1 MEAALKAIAVF
12 CGSSTGVNPAYSDAA
27 EQLGGLIAQ
36 QGFTLVYGGA
46 QVGVMGRVANAA
58 LAVGGRVIGVI
69 PQSLMRAEL
78 AHTGLSELRVVET
91 LTERK
96 QVMMALS
103 DAFAVLPGGIGTMDE
118 LFEVWT
124 ATQLG
129 LQSKPCG
136 LLNTLGYF
144 DPLIVFLDHCVSQGF
159 LRPAHRDLLRIE
171 HRPVE
176 LLDALSRR

>member
-12 CGSSTGVNPAYSDAA
+12 CGSSTGVNPAYGDAA

-69 PQSLMRAEL
+69 PQSL
-78 AHTGLSELRVVET
+78 T

-159 LRPAHRDLLRIE
+159 LRPAHRDLLRVE
-171 HRPVE
+171 HLPVE
-176 LLDALSRR
+176 LLGALSRH

>member
-1 MEAALKAIAVF
+1 MQAASKAIAVF
-12 CGSSTGVNPAYSDAA
+12 CGSSSGANPAYGDAA
-27 EQLGGLIAQ
+27 EQLGSLIAQ

-58 LAVGGRVIGVI
+58 LAVGGRVIGVM

-78 AHTGLSELRVVET
+78 AHSGLSELRVVET
-91 LTERK
+91 LAERK
-96 QVMMALS
+96 QVMMTLS

-129 LQSKPCG
+129 LQNKPCG

-144 DPLIVFLDHCVSQGF
+144 DPLLGFLNHCVSQEF
-159 LRPAHRDLLRIE
+159 LRPAHRDLLRVE
-171 HRPVE
+171 HRPDE
-176 LLDALSRR
+176 LLHALSRH